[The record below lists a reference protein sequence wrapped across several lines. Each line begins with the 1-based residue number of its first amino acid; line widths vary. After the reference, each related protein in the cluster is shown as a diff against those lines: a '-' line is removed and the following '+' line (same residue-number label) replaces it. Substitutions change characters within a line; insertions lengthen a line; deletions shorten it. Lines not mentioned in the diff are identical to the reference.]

1 MITAEYTK
9 KGDGPIKPKDRRN
22 PIGAFDALPEGVV
35 RMIQKH
41 FHGGTLY
48 VPVDDRIK
56 ARRDERVMQM
66 ADSGVHYK
74 DIADTLGITM
84 TTIYTI
90 IKKETVA

>member
-1 MITAEYTK
+1 
-9 KGDGPIKPKDRRN
+9 
-22 PIGAFDALPEGVV
+22 
-35 RMIQKH
+35 
-41 FHGGTLY
+41 
-48 VPVDDRIK
+48 
-56 ARRDERVMQM
+56 M